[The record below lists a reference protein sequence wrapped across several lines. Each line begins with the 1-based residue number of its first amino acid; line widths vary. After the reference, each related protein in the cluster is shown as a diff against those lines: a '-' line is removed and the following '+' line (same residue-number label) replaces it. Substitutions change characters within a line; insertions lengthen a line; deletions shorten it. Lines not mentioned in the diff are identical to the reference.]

1 MCAWEH
7 ASVPS
12 FLNKNPRS
20 VGPGSISSSPLNR
33 LCRLRAKWT
42 PWKNLLNNHA
52 QRVLTWQK
60 SHPLQGLT
68 RSHMVSQIWGL
79 KATDTSSSRPSVRTW
94 VPRLTMASPKETS
107 VLTSHEFARHVQ
119 TQGSAL
125 LNPIKTYWDNQVPHY
140 SCASVLTRGHHLKP
154 KTISKT
160 EIAAGTFLQY
170 LRTMKSLHQNAPNV
184 TAEVVKYL
192 AQLL

>member
-1 MCAWEH
+1 MHLFQA
-7 ASVPS
+7 
-12 FLNKNPRS
+12 FLTRILGVSGLGVSQVALWIGFVDSARNELLERTCSTTMLREYSQRKK
-20 VGPGSISSSPLNR
+20 VIS
-33 LCRLRAKWT
+33 
-42 PWKNLLNNHA
+42 
-52 QRVLTWQK
+52 
-60 SHPLQGLT
+60 LQGLT

-160 EIAAGTFLQY
+160 DIAAGTFLQY

-184 TAEVVKYL
+184 TAEVVKDL